1 MACFAVG
8 LLFTQ
13 FAYYLVR
20 KTRKTVILRQQQFFF
35 FFFYWQRGCNKNL
48 HFEQGTGVADGE
60 WLISDT
66 QYPGPELEWLPGDS
80 WEEGQEP
87 HSP

>member
-8 LLFTQ
+8 LLFAQ

-35 FFFYWQRGCNKNL
+35 FFFWQRGCLKNL

-66 QYPGPELEWLPGDS
+66 QYPGPELVWLPGDS
-80 WEEGQEP
+80 WEECQEP